1 MIKEKP
7 KICPLLSI
15 SWAQQGST
23 KPSVKAMTECLKEE
37 CAWYY
42 VFRYPHVE
50 RVDKGCAVQMLPQ
63 VLSVALRK

>member
-1 MIKEKP
+1 MIKEKA

-15 SWAQQGST
+15 SWAQTGSA
-23 KPSVKAMTECLKEE
+23 KSPAKAMTECLKEE

-63 VLSVALRK
+63 VLNVTSRK